1 LFIKIGLIILDI
13 GGPKS
18 MANLIE
24 FETYLVEELEKKF
37 EVAFEEK
44 FDA

>member
-1 LFIKIGLIILDI
+1 MILDK

-18 MANLIE
+18 MVDLIE
-24 FETYLVEELEKKF
+24 FETYSVEELEKKF
-37 EVAFEEK
+37 EGAFEEK

>member
-1 LFIKIGLIILDI
+1 MILDK

-18 MANLIE
+18 MADFIE
-24 FETYLVEELEKKF
+24 FETYLVEELEKEF

>member
-1 LFIKIGLIILDI
+1 MTLDK

-37 EVAFEEK
+37 EGTFEEK

>member
-1 LFIKIGLIILDI
+1 
-13 GGPKS
+13 

-37 EVAFEEK
+37 EVTFEEK

>member
-1 LFIKIGLIILDI
+1 
-13 GGPKS
+13 

-24 FETYLVEELEKKF
+24 FKMYLVEELEIFF
-37 EVAFEEK
+37 ERAFEEK

>member
-1 LFIKIGLIILDI
+1 MILDK

-18 MANLIE
+18 MVNLIK
-24 FETYLVEELEKKF
+24 FETNLVEELEKKF
-37 EVAFEEK
+37 EGTFEEK